1 MSYPSPELLP
11 RGAPFI
17 PFLFVQ
23 EKTVL
28 LVVFEEIVQFAGSMA
43 VHDYSIGFIVPAQT
57 ACIQIG
63 TSHGAHFPIDHDNL
77 GVMEPRRVHPYP
89 ATVFH
94 QFVGIVEAT
103 IWRQRDVAVGRE
115 HYLYLYTTLDSIF
128 ERFLEFPVQCEVG
141 VDELDAVLGTVDGV
155 LVEIPDY
162 IIACARLAID
172 NAHNLFP
179 PTLRGVWF
187 QPCKV
192 RGVGIVTAIILGT
205 MDILPG
211 SLVPHLQED
220 TLQRIYLVA
229 IQTAMHVMP

>member
-1 MSYPSPELLP
+1 
-11 RGAPFI
+11 
-17 PFLFVQ
+17 
-23 EKTVL
+23 
-28 LVVFEEIVQFAGSMA
+28 
-43 VHDYSIGFIVPAQT
+43 
-57 ACIQIG
+57 
-63 TSHGAHFPIDHDNL
+63 
-77 GVMEPRRVHPYP
+77 MEARRVHPYP

-115 HYLYLYTTLDSIF
+115 HYLYLYTTLDSIL
-128 ERFLEFPVQCEVG
+128 ERFLEFPIQCEVG
-141 VDELDAVLGTVDGV
+141 VDEFDAVLGTVDGV

-192 RGVGIVTAIILGT
+192 RGVGIVTAIILGCPVVLFHIFRKIRCSVFT
-205 MDILPG
+205 SLP
-211 SLVPHLQED
+211 SRRQCMSCHEPTFSVPL
-220 TLQRIYLVA
+220 
-229 IQTAMHVMP
+229 M

>member
-1 MSYPSPELLP
+1 MSYPSLEFLP
-11 RGAPFI
+11 RRAPFI

-94 QFVGIVEAT
+94 QFVGIVEPT

-115 HYLYLYTTLDSIF
+115 HYLYLYTTLDSIL
-128 ERFLEFPVQCEVG
+128 ERFL
-141 VDELDAVLGTVDGV
+141 
-155 LVEIPDY
+155 
-162 IIACARLAID
+162 
-172 NAHNLFP
+172 
-179 PTLRGVWF
+179 
-187 QPCKV
+187 
-192 RGVGIVTAIILGT
+192 
-205 MDILPG
+205 
-211 SLVPHLQED
+211 
-220 TLQRIYLVA
+220 
-229 IQTAMHVMP
+229 